1 MTSFTY
7 LLLEGQKISID
18 VHPDEINTVPVTL
31 TDGSTVYAVAG
42 EEEEKK
48 LLALQEMINEENQII
63 ELMQCRD
70 QSSAA

>member
-1 MTSFTY
+1 MPSFTY

-18 VHPDEINTVPVTL
+18 VHPDEINTVPFAL
-31 TDGSTVYAVAG
+31 TDGSTIYAVAG

-48 LLALQEMINEENQII
+48 LMILQEMIDEENQLI
-63 ELMQCRD
+63 ELMQYRD

>member
-1 MTSFTY
+1 M
-7 LLLEGQKISID
+7 D

-48 LLALQEMINEENQII
+48 LLTLQEMIDEENQII
-63 ELMQCRD
+63 ELMQYRD